1 MEYVK
6 KEFKAGDIL
15 SALDLNNIGDGIE
28 EAINLAQEGAAG
40 AANMEKGTGDTAT
53 QQLPRADKVTQAE
66 DETAPHFN
74 FTGHPDA
81 GMAGRIQYGAVGNYS
96 VSLNGRSAALN
107 KHAFAINNSTVAKG
121 EESFAQGYET
131 IAEGNSSTA
140 MGSRTWAKGTAAHA
154 EGLDTI
160 TEATGAHAEGGE
172 TKAKAQY
179 SHAEGYKTIANA
191 IYSHTEGSTTQTGG
205 FSAHAEGNETIADTN
220 ASHAEGSGTKV
231 ISYQLAGGADS
242 GSSDGTTEE
251 IPNYNEYESA
261 EDFRARYAACSHAEG
276 NNTTAMGYSSHAEG
290 VGTNAYGRASH
301 TEGWGTQTGELV
313 EISEGDQTYN
323 ISNPEKGLA
332 AHADGY
338 NTKAIANYSHASGF
352 ETIADR
358 DTQTVVGKYNKET
371 SSPGSVF
378 VVGGGESDI
387 GRRNALEVIHDGTI
401 YILWEGNYYS
411 LNNMLNLIA
420 NAFVKGDAAANRAFF
435 DAAKKD

>member
-6 KEFKAGDIL
+6 KEFQAGDIL
-15 SALDLNNIGDGIE
+15 SALDLNNIGDGIV
-28 EAINLAQEGAAG
+28 EA
-40 AANMEKGTGDTAT
+40 AANMEKGTGALAT
-53 QQLPRADKVTQAE
+53 QQTPRSGDDHGNKVSQKE
-66 DETAPHFN
+66 GETAPHFD
-74 FTGHPDA
+74 FTGHSEA
-81 GMAGRIQYGAVGNYS
+81 NMAGRIQYGAVGNYS

-276 NNTTAMGYSSHAEG
+276 NNTTAMGYSAHAEG

-352 ETIADR
+352 ETIADQPA
-358 DTQTVVGKYNKET
+358 QTVVGKYNKEN
-371 SSPGSVF
+371 SSRGSVF
-378 VVGGGESDI
+378 VVGGGDDGAI
-387 GRRNALEVIHDGTI
+387 HGRRNAFEVIHDGTI

-420 NAFVKGDAAANRAFF
+420 NAFVKGRVDENIAFF
-435 DAAKKD
+435 DAAKKKD